1 VLSLTSEKFLLKGFK
16 HNEGPVKKC
25 YNLLM
30 RFDVISFG
38 SATWDVFVNI
48 PKIEWG
54 SKNEVASL
62 TMSSGGGGTNTGV
75 GLSRLGLKTAV
86 VARCGQDYFGQS
98 LRQELKQEK
107 VSDQFLI
114 ECAGEATDYSTILV
128 EPNGRS
134 TPLVYRGPT
143 RLEEKLINWPS
154 LKTAWFCLSSLEGN
168 LDLLAKILFFARQ
181 NQIKVAINP
190 GSRELAQAGQLLDLI
205 KEVEVLIVN
214 EEESQQ
220 LKSQNKGLFVIT
232 KGNRGAELYQAS
244 EHLIE
249 PAFKV
254 RMIDAT
260 GAGDAFTAGFLAGLI
275 KGLPSRQALRWGLA
289 NGASVVSRIGAKKGL
304 LRQDEINNWI

>member
-30 RFDVISFG
+30 RFDVVSFG
-38 SATWDVFVNI
+38 SATWDVFLAINQ
-48 PKIEWG
+48 IEWG

-75 GLSRLGLKTAV
+75 GLSRLELKTAV
-86 VARCGQDYFGQS
+86 VTRCGQDYFGQS

-114 ECAGEATDYSTILV
+114 ECSGEATDYSTILV
-128 EPNGRS
+128 ESNGRS
-134 TPLVYRGPT
+134 TPLIYRGQT

-154 LKTAWFCLSSLEGN
+154 LKASWFCLSSLEGN

-190 GSRELAQAGQLLDLI
+190 GVRELAQTDQLLDLI
-205 KEVEVLIVN
+205 KAVEILIVN
-214 EEESQQ
+214 EEESRL
-220 LKSQNKGLFVIT
+220 LKSQNQGIFVIT
-232 KGNRGAELYQAS
+232 KGDRGAELYQSS
-244 EHLIE
+244 EHLVE

-254 RMIDAT
+254 KMLDAT
-260 GAGDAFTAGFLAGLI
+260 GAGDAFTAGFIAGLI